1 MTINDISVFL
11 KQKVLGDQ
19 FKNLLMK
26 LLFPFRNSFILF
38 NITAKAKKDRV
49 NLNYWWEKPNLGD
62 DLSRVIVE
70 HMLSLRGI
78 SLDKPVHGRKH
89 LYAVGSIITAGIQ
102 DCTVWGSGVLF
113 ATMLN
118 RVKGRKLDIRSVRGP
133 VTRILLIDMGY
144 KVPEVY
150 GDPVIILPEIYK
162 PDNAEK
168 KYKYGVIIHKDQKF
182 SSKEDEKFISRNDVL
197 LIDIRTRDYRGFVDK
212 VVSCEKVISSSLHG
226 IIIAESYG
234 VPAMMHQPTVEPLL
248 KYCDWY
254 YSTGRYTFPIAK
266 KLVEISETEPP
277 SSPCLHDLR
286 EKQKAVFPYD
296 LYEC

>member
-78 SLDKPVHGRKH
+78 SLEKPVHGRKH

-144 KVPEVY
+144 NVPEVY

-162 PDNAEK
+162 PVNAEK

-182 SSKEDEKFISRNDVL
+182 SSKEDERFISRNDVL

-266 KLVEISETEPP
+266 KLVEISENEPP
-277 SSPCLHDLR
+277 SLPCLHDLR
-286 EKQKAVFPYD
+286 EKQKAAFPYD

>member
-70 HMLSLRGI
+70 HMLSLRGL
-78 SLDKPVHGRKH
+78 SLDEPVHGRKH

-144 KVPEVY
+144 NVPDVY

-162 PDNAEK
+162 PDNAKK

-182 SSKEDEKFISRNDVL
+182 SSKEDEKFIGRNDVL
-197 LIDIRTRDYRGFVDK
+197 LIDIRTRDYRKFVDK

-254 YSTGRYTFPIAK
+254 YSTGRMAFPTAK
-266 KLVEISETEPP
+266 HLEEVLTVAAPALPDLTK
-277 SSPCLHDLR
+277 LR
-286 EKQKAVFPYD
+286 EGQKKAFPYD
-296 LYEC
+296 LWEM

>member
-1 MTINDISVFL
+1 MTINDISVIL
-11 KQKVLGDQ
+11 KQKVLGDR

-144 KVPEVY
+144 NVPEVY

-182 SSKEDEKFISRNDVL
+182 SSKEDEKFTSRNDVL

-266 KLVEISETEPP
+266 KLVEISENEPP
-277 SSPCLHDLR
+277 SLPCLHDLR
-286 EKQKAVFPYD
+286 EKQKAAFPYD